1 MKIIAV
7 LMIYGLIY
15 LIVKAFN
22 KYQNDNFNPYK

>member
-1 MKIIAV
+1 MKAIAV

-15 LIVKAFN
+15 VIVKAFN

>member
-15 LIVKAFN
+15 LIVKAIN

>member
-1 MKIIAV
+1 MKVVAV

-15 LIVKAFN
+15 LLVKAYN